1 MQSRRAERIVYCY
14 YVDDFVHVFLCG
26 LFNAIIL
33 SFLVDPAFFEN
44 VKSLFGAGGS
54 VSFIG
59 SLILIKNADV
69 QLLSVLD
76 VIDTLKILRN
86 RFEIVSGPTGLV
98 FV

>member
-54 VSFIG
+54 VSFY
-59 SLILIKNADV
+59 
-69 QLLSVLD
+69 
-76 VIDTLKILRN
+76 
-86 RFEIVSGPTGLV
+86 RFPNTNQERGCST
-98 FV
+98 FKCT